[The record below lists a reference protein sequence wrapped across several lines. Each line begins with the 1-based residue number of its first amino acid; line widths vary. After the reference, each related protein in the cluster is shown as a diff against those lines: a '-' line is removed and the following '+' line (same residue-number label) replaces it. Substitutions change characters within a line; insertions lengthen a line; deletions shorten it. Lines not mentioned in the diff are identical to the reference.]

1 LLRLDATS
9 FGRFVSI
16 AALRSGGSALST
28 KFSLEQNDAS
38 HCGCDDYRLTL
49 RRILWRN
56 NFANRAPVA
65 VVYDGGGVYLGG
77 ASSGLLV
84 KLVFALFP
92 TFRTSDRSIFSLCI
106 RCSMTLNIFPVT
118 TINAIRAN
126 GPSSTIIVPNDLR
139 PLHNIEKT
147 LIQSTNNPKINC
159 STKAS
164 IH

>member
-1 LLRLDATS
+1 MSFKAFVNAYENLLRLDATS

-77 ASSGLLV
+77 ASSGLV
-84 KLVFALFP
+84 K
-92 TFRTSDRSIFSLCI
+92 
-106 RCSMTLNIFPVT
+106 SMTHNIFPVT

-147 LIQSTNNPKINC
+147 LIQKCLPQVAIT
-159 STKAS
+159 
-164 IH
+164 